1 MFTTSLN
8 TSVGGVVLAHLL
20 FVISFLLAA
29 SAIFIS
35 SERLDMSLLALFIL
49 LPGGLLLARQRQFA
63 VDRRQQRY
71 CRCVL
76 FFGLPI
82 GKWQPLPPVAWVV
95 LKPYSEYQTAPLA
108 RSFMD
113 VWQTTG
119 PLKSCVV
126 LLSVEGS
133 SQGIV
138 VGKALI
144 AREAAARQAA
154 QQLAAYLGVELW
166 EAE

>member
-1 MFTTSLN
+1 
-8 TSVGGVVLAHLL
+8 
-20 FVISFLLAA
+20 
-29 SAIFIS
+29 
-35 SERLDMSLLALFIL
+35 MSTAKW
-49 LPGGLLLARQRQFA
+49 GWWRCSGRLLLSKQRAFA
-63 VDRRQQRY
+63 VDRSQRRYVY
-71 CRCVL
+71 CVS

-82 GKWQPLPPVAWVV
+82 GKWQPLPAVARVV

-119 PLKSCVV
+119 PRQSCVV

-138 VGKALI
+138 VGKAHA
-144 AREAAARQAA
+144 AREDESRQLAR
-154 QQLAAYLGVELW
+154 QLAAYLGMELW
-166 EAE
+166 KAD

>member
-1 MFTTSLN
+1 MFTTSLGA
-8 TSVGGVVLAHLL
+8 SVSGTVLAHLL
-20 FVISFLLAA
+20 FIIGFLLALLA
-29 SAIFIS
+29 VFSPGEHREMGLVA
-35 SERLDMSLLALFIL
+35 LLVPLLGSLLLSK
-49 LPGGLLLARQRQFA
+49 QRAFA

-119 PLKSCVV
+119 PRQSCVV

-138 VGKALI
+138 VGKAPA
-144 AREAAARQAA
+144 AREAKARQTA
-154 QQLAAYLGVELW
+154 QELAAYLGVELW